1 MSATAQGEVQ
11 EIFEDMVAKPESVN
25 MLEFKSEYEYATKNS
40 TINAN
45 LVTLPKDEKII
56 GKIIDHC
63 ASLYPLKPVI
73 CFVEEAQFDEI
84 RRNALAKE
92 WIFYDSS
99 QLAQLINS
107 KRGILLLKPE
117 EYRGLNTQF
126 AVNAYVL
133 IGCQVTSEAQYY

>member
-1 MSATAQGEVQ
+1 
-11 EIFEDMVAKPESVN
+11 
-25 MLEFKSEYEYATKNS
+25 MLQFKSEYEYATNNS

-45 LVTLPKDEKII
+45 LVTLPKDAKII

-63 ASLYPLKPVI
+63 ATLYHLKPVI

-84 RRNALAKE
+84 RNNPLAKD

-99 QLAQLINS
+99 QLAQLIKS
-107 KRGILLLKPE
+107 KKGVLLLKPN

-133 IGCQVTSEAQYY
+133 IGCRVTSKAQYC